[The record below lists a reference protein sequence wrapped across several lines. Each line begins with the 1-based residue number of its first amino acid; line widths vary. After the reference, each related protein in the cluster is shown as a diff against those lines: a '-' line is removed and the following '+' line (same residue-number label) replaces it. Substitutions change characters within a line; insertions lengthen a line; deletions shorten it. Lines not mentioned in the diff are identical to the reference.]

1 MHNCQET
8 GQQAPVTRKNHR
20 KNPCLD
26 IPRDSCPLASDGG
39 RRKGGIPPTRAQSSL
54 QKNVDFQ
61 NPTGLGGLP
70 QDGRESKSLGVR
82 MQYGRMFQSILESSE
97 PVLWRQII
105 QVGFLALSLI
115 TGWLWQVTYSQSASD
130 FPSVRKEVI
139 PTSWCF
145 CEVKMG

>member
-1 MHNCQET
+1 MQNCQET

-39 RRKGGIPPTRAQSSL
+39 RRKGGTPPTRAQSSL

-61 NPTGLGGLP
+61 NPMGLGGLP

-82 MQYGRMFQSILESSE
+82 MQYGTECSRAFWSLQSLCSE
-97 PVLWRQII
+97 GR
-105 QVGFLALSLI
+105 LSRL
-115 TGWLWQVTYSQSASD
+115 G
-130 FPSVRKEVI
+130 
-139 PTSWCF
+139 SWPCHL
-145 CEVKMG
+145 